1 MTANYVLTQE
11 VGKHMIARGKG
22 GKVLNVSSLAG
33 MIATKNISAY
43 AGTKGAVNQF
53 TSAFANEWA
62 KHNIQVNCVCPGYVS
77 KKSIP
82 PRTTWRYNYRENNDP
97 LPFL

>member
-11 VGKHMIARGKG
+11 VGKHMISRGKG

-62 KHNIQVNCVCPGYVS
+62 EHNIQVNCVCPGYIS
-77 KKSIP
+77 KTFSL
-82 PRTTWRYNYRENNDP
+82 PRVT
-97 LPFL
+97 

>member
-33 MIATKNISAY
+33 MIATKNVSAY

-53 TSAFANEWA
+53 TSGFANEWLE
-62 KHNIQVNCVCPGYVS
+62 HNIQVNCVCPGYVS
-77 KKSIP
+77 KNCFIP
-82 PRTTWRYNYRENNDP
+82 HNSTIELPRNNGSA
-97 LPFL
+97 LVT

>member
-1 MTANYVLTQE
+1 MTATYVLTQE

-62 KHNIQVNCVCPGYVS
+62 EHNIQVNCVCPGYVS
-77 KKSIP
+77 EN
-82 PRTTWRYNYRENNDP
+82 YNTFMNWGYYI
-97 LPFL
+97 LIWIFLGIS

>member
-1 MTANYVLTQE
+1 MAANYFLTQE

-43 AGTKGAVNQF
+43 EGTKRAVDQF
-53 TSAFANEWA
+53 TSVFANEWA
-62 KHNIQVNCVCPGYVS
+62 EHNI
-77 KKSIP
+77 
-82 PRTTWRYNYRENNDP
+82 
-97 LPFL
+97 